1 MSYPETLNLH
11 DSNQAS
17 MLALEQSLYARA
29 AEADAMGLDLD
40 MEMQMLRSAGLLS
53 ACAPREYGG
62 QGLGCEHNA
71 RSVRAAFA
79 TLRLLGRATLSVAR
93 LYEGHMNAVKLV
105 QLYGSPAQKAQW
117 LPLVTAGQLWGV
129 WGADGATPLSA
140 SLMPESAGST
150 RQYVLH
156 GQKAFASGL
165 GVLDQAI
172 VTFNRGPEGVALAL
186 VNVRE
191 KQRQDKSAW
200 RVSGMK
206 ATWSGVYDF
215 EGVQID
221 ASALIG
227 KPGDYVKEPYF
238 EGGIWR
244 YCAAH
249 HGAAEQI
256 VRLWRNRLVQKG
268 RAEDPIQL
276 TRLARARARLVSVYS
291 FLRDVSLQ
299 VETAHGEQGQ
309 GTMREDDRRSA
320 VEMALLAREMTE
332 EMAVALMND
341 ARKALGVEAHLP
353 QSDLER
359 ICRDLSMYLRQAGP
373 DGKLLNAGRLYL
385 AQDEAR
391 TRLW

>member
-1 MSYPETLNLH
+1 MSYPEVLSLN
-11 DSNQAS
+11 DSNLAS
-17 MLALEQSLYARA
+17 LLELEQSLYARA
-29 AEADAMGLDLD
+29 ADVDAMGLDLD
-40 MEMQMLRSAGLLS
+40 VEMAMLRSAGLLS

-62 QGLGCEHNA
+62 QGLGCEHDA
-71 RSVRAAFA
+71 HSVRTAFA
-79 TLRLLGRATLSVAR
+79 TLRMLGRATLSVAR

-105 QLYGSPAQKAQW
+105 VLYGSPAQKAQL
-117 LPLVTAGQLWGV
+117 LPLVSAGQLWGV

-140 SLMPESAGST
+140 TLVSDSPAKT
-150 RQYVLH
+150 QHYVLH

-165 GVLDQAI
+165 GLLDQAI
-172 VTFNRGPEGVALAL
+172 VTFNRGAEGVSLAL

-215 EGVQID
+215 EGVNID
-221 ASALIG
+221 VSALIG
-227 KPGDYVKEPYF
+227 RPGDYVKEPYF

-256 VRLWRNRLVQKG
+256 VRLWRTRLVQKG

-276 TRLARARARLVSVYS
+276 TRLARARARLVAVYS
-291 FLRDVSLQ
+291 LLRDVSLQ
-299 VETAHGEQGQ
+299 IETCNGDHGQNNVS
-309 GTMREDDRRSA
+309 EDDRHSA
-320 VEMALLAREMTE
+320 VEMALLGREMTE
-332 EMAVALMND
+332 EMAVAVMND

-359 ICRDLSMYLRQAGP
+359 ICRDLSMYLRQASP

-385 AQDEAR
+385 AQAEER

>member
-1 MSYPETLNLH
+1 MLYPDAFNL
-11 DSNQAS
+11 DDPILAS
-17 MLALEQSLYARA
+17 LPQLEQALYARA
-29 AEADAMGLDLD
+29 ADVDAQGLGLDT
-40 MEMQMLRSAGLLS
+40 EMAMLRSTGLLA
-53 ACAPREYGG
+53 ACAPYAYGG
-62 QGLGCEHNA
+62 KGLGCEHDTHA
-71 RSVRAAFA
+71 ALAAFA
-79 TLRLLGRATLSVAR
+79 VLRMLGRATLSVAR

-105 QLYGSPAQKAQW
+105 VLYGSQEQKARW
-117 LPLVTAGQLWGV
+117 LPLILAGQLWGV
-129 WGADGATPLSA
+129 WGADGKTPLSA
-140 SLMPESAGST
+140 SLAADASAHMP
-150 RQYVLH
+150 RYVLH

-165 GVLDQAI
+165 GLLDQAI
-172 VTFNRGPEGVALAL
+172 VTFNKGAEGVLLAL
-186 VNVRE
+186 VDVSEVR
-191 KQRQDKSAW
+191 RQDKSAW
-200 RVSGMK
+200 QVSGMK

-221 ASALIG
+221 ACALIG

-256 VRLWRNRLVQKG
+256 VRLWRTRLEQKG

-276 TRLARARARLVSVYS
+276 TRLARARARLLAVYCL
-291 FLRDVSLQ
+291 LRDVCLQ
-299 VETAHGEQGQ
+299 AETCHREDGQ
-309 GTMREDDRRSA
+309 GNINEDDRHSA
-320 VEMALLAREMTE
+320 VEMALLGREMTE

-353 QSDLER
+353 QSDMER

-385 AQDEAR
+385 VQAEER